1 MPYVEET
8 GINTFHNV
16 SIEAIIVKFDC
27 SWSPGPTVSFH
38 ELTWDGEMGEELFV
52 AKKCSK
58 AFRWK
63 PRQPKE
69 LALKREIVIKYVK
82 DGYERNDLVVP
93 YSLIEE
99 MAERAEYNVNEEA
112 HIKIKHT
119 FSFGAATCWFKVERR
134 RRYSHAG
141 LRLNFVLEFA
151 NSEDC
156 LSFIQHDLTKTKEM
170 GYDTFLRTQ
179 DDEFSILKTV
189 WQTLTPLAS
198 NCLNAQRVAIQRRL
212 PKSQFEDEYP
222 EPEAQLIRQRQQ
234 TSTQHNR
241 PCYLIL
247 HLAVSFAAFND
258 TIGVDVATWSAI
270 NDPLAFIPPSNIF
283 SSLKHFHVKIPLP
296 TPPNY
301 NYNSSLSGERLPKEL
316 ALAISERGI
325 SFSTDSKPPANN
337 VVLRSMHHTIT
348 TEASMRGMFFWGGTV
363 GGRYNGDDLRDISPS
378 VLNDSEDLPLNENPQ
393 QELASVPANSARIQ
407 YTVVGTKRPKPNDS
421 K

>member
-8 GINTFHNV
+8 GIN
-16 SIEAIIVKFDC
+16 
-27 SWSPGPTVSFH
+27 WSPGPTVSFH

-156 LSFIQHDLTKTKEM
+156 LSFIQHDLTKTKYKLPYCLFRSHANSELREM

-337 VVLRSMHHTIT
+337 VVLRI
-348 TEASMRGMFFWGGTV
+348 